1 MPDDHIV
8 DDMLRRSSDVEVPA
22 DVEARMRQQFSGF
35 RNRLGQPRQTL
46 RETAAA
52 LVRQR
57 PLRWAAACAAV
68 ATVVAIVF
76 WAGGPDGGRVY
87 AAAVSRLATARSVRY
102 AIEIA
107 PFVSVE
113 FSHLA
118 PARERIET
126 SWGIEIRSDGSG
138 TQLVLLHASKRY
150 VREQKGPGSLAHS
163 ADLVE
168 QLTSLPKTAD
178 SMLGE
183 RTVAGKRF
191 VGYRVMGA
199 RMAGGHGLEW
209 LDLWLDAESG
219 AVDHVDLTPSGA
231 GASGYQ
237 MHIRNIR
244 VDSDVDPVSF
254 DMTPPAGYVEVE
266 SASAAGPPNPEPPT
280 ELTSLQPKIAQ
291 AEQQPAIVVPMS
303 GSFLQAGAAA
313 DRVAQY
319 LRQRGVLPAGAAFG
333 RFESESHWEVGYP
346 VQPGTST
353 EPPFEAITVPGGPV
367 ASVVVT
373 GPWGRNSAA
382 RWSRLFAWLGEQGLV
397 VVGPPTEIW
406 SGDETH
412 PDAQS
417 TEMRIAVA
425 PARR

>member
-1 MPDDHIV
+1 M
-8 DDMLRRSSDVEVPA
+8 EVPPE
-22 DVEARMRQQFSGF
+22 VEARMRQQFSEF
-35 RNRLGQPRQTL
+35 RNRLGQPGQTR
-46 RETAAA
+46 RENAAA
-52 LVRQR
+52 RVRQL
-57 PLRWAAACAAV
+57 PLRWAAACAAM
-68 ATVVAIVF
+68 ATVAAIVF
-76 WAGGPDGGRVY
+76 WAGGPNGGRVY

-102 AIEIA
+102 TIEIA
-107 PFVSVE
+107 PFVTVR

-138 TQLVLLHASKRY
+138 TQLVLLHALRRY
-150 VREQKGPGSLAHS
+150 AREQKGPGSLAHS

-183 RTVAGKRF
+183 RTAAGKRF
-191 VGYRVMGA
+191 VGYRVMGT

-219 AVDHVDLTPSGA
+219 APDHVDLTPSGA

-237 MHIRNIR
+237 MHIRDIR

-254 DMTPPAGYVEVE
+254 DMTPPAGYAEIE
-266 SASAAGPPNPEPPT
+266 RASAAGPANSQART
-280 ELTSLQPKIAQ
+280 ESTSLQPKIAQ
-291 AEQQPAIVVPMS
+291 AQPQPAIVVPMS

-313 DRVAQY
+313 DRVAKY

-353 EPPFEAITVPGGPV
+353 EPPFEAITVPGGTV

-373 GPWGRNSAA
+373 GPWGHDSAA
-382 RWSRLFAWLGEQGLV
+382 RWSRLIALLGEQGLV

-425 PARR
+425 PGRR

>member
-1 MPDDHIV
+1 
-8 DDMLRRSSDVEVPA
+8 
-22 DVEARMRQQFSGF
+22 
-35 RNRLGQPRQTL
+35 
-46 RETAAA
+46 
-52 LVRQR
+52 
-57 PLRWAAACAAV
+57 
-68 ATVVAIVF
+68 VVAIVF

-425 PARR
+425 QARR

>member
-1 MPDDHIV
+1 MSDDHIV
-8 DDMLRRSSDVEVPA
+8 DDLLRRSSDVKVPP
-22 DVEARMRQQFSGF
+22 DVEARMRQQFGEF
-35 RNRLGQPRQTL
+35 RSRLDQPRRTLGQM
-46 RETAAA
+46 AAA
-52 LVRQR
+52 LVRPR
-57 PLRWAAACAAV
+57 ALRWAAACAAV

-76 WAGGPDGGRVY
+76 WAGAPDGGRVY
-87 AAAVSRLATARSVRY
+87 AAAVSRLATARSLRY
-102 AIEIA
+102 TIEMA

-118 PARERIET
+118 PARERVET
-126 SWGIEIRSDGSG
+126 SWGIEIRSDGPG
-138 TQLVLLHASKRY
+138 TQLVLLHASKQY
-150 VREQKGPGSLAHS
+150 AREQKGSGSLART

-168 QLTSLPKTAD
+168 QLMSLPKTAD

-183 RTVAGKRF
+183 RTADGKRF
-191 VGYRVMGA
+191 VGYRVMGT

-219 AVDHVDLTPSGA
+219 ALDHVDLTPSGA
-231 GASGYQ
+231 GASAYQ
-237 MHIRNIR
+237 MHIRDIR

-254 DMTPPAGYVEVE
+254 DMTPPAGYVEVT
-266 SASAAGPPNPEPPT
+266 AAGAAGPPGSDPPT

-291 AEQQPAIVVPMS
+291 AEPQPAIVVSMS

-313 DRVAQY
+313 GRVAQH
-319 LRQRGVLPAGAAFG
+319 LRQRGIVPAGAAFG
-333 RFESESHWEVGYP
+333 RFESESHWEIGYP
-346 VQPGTST
+346 VQPGTRT
-353 EPPFEAITVPGGPV
+353 ERPFEAITVPGGTV

-382 RWSRLFAWLGEQGLV
+382 RWSRLLAWLGEQGCV
-397 VVGPPTEIW
+397 VVGPPTEVW